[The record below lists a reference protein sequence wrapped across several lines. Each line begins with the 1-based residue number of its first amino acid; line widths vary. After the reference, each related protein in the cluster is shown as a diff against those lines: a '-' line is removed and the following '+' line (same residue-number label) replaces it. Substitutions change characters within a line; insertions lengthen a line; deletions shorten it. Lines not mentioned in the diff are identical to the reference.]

1 MKNFCYTPVK
11 GIDDV
16 IAEKI
21 NSIVEGNNWT
31 PYRVAT
37 LRGIYDEN
45 ESIPLNVD
53 NLDKAADTIMKYR
66 VSLARKNMDKVNK
79 VFSRKTS
86 MSREFAKLHN
96 QLKKSFSSEERFN
109 RVSMISTIFSDVV
122 DAIKEEH
129 SELSRDT
136 ICKGIN
142 INGTIIGGQSLIF
155 SRVFDEIMSY
165 YNEALEDNDTEKAE
179 KYKAVIDNWAALT
192 SYARIRLRDT
202 EGLKLGEKLQF
213 VDETN
218 ADNYAEYVQSFDIEE
233 SKREAWQ
240 EENDKH
246 SAFGSIS
253 KEVRRLLGSVI
264 KYNEEGEVYD
274 DLDFP
279 IMLDPVSAHQTI
291 SDLLVGVTSE
301 KQMLE
306 VLLSESERR
315 NWLTPIVEELKDNNK
330 LRTQFYVDFHKGF
343 QLYSLLGTNKNKS
356 NNGIKHWITKIINRE
371 SDTSLKQYLS
381 RVNLGNTIDS
391 TSIFDEK
398 GNVNWS
404 NLKSFKDKINEYL
417 VVDKSSNQF
426 AESKFWERDSKGKPI
441 MSWNERRQ
449 IIQELLTAVGIPT
462 DKEIMDGI
470 MNPKNTKNLRAII
483 RLFEQIST
491 HGIDYISLNKLDA
504 YAEKNKNQSFNKFIN
519 ITNPKTDY
527 NIKSSIEK
535 ILKII
540 DKQGKGL
547 RYERRA
553 RYTDSKGKTTSYDS
567 YVNPSYMSDVFGAI
581 SNFVKNNDRLGLQ
594 KYIENRFLKSSYF
607 YDSNLQRG
615 SAINPDGILNQW
627 LKELYTSTMDE
638 DGFAANF
645 TFERFLGD
653 DTDNPFENFTS
664 KQHLISVMEMYFSDK
679 QINPA
684 SKYAHYPVFILGDSG
699 VAKFIKARKYSSQE
713 ILDGMYKVFLQERR
727 RMELAKAANKKL
739 EEGGYSPIAN
749 FSGSANRYTILTFL
763 NEEKYSKMIDP
774 NHYEQSVKNAIKAYM
789 AGYSWAVQSNNSY
802 EVSRRGDSRFS
813 ALNAR
818 FKPGTI
824 IFGHDVSG
832 RTIESVYQNGV
843 KQGNWATDS
852 NAKTGAP
859 RSKEIIKGNT
869 SEDSYREGY
878 LPLWKEWAKQNPS
891 LIEELSIKA
900 AGKTLTDMFVSK
912 NTTVSQA
919 RALSEIL
926 NERYPSAVSL
936 FKSQASALGV
946 LETKTIKEGG
956 NDKVVYTNLNQ
967 NATPETIDK
976 VLADFYW
983 NYKFATINQLQFFTI
998 DPAFYKGTKD
1008 LQKRY
1013 KEIHAPGT
1021 ILSLQA
1027 RDFNG
1032 NLYSETGIERC
1043 LYFGDIELP
1052 ATEGFISAIKAD
1064 EKTRAHVE
1072 KYLKNTLTDG
1082 QGYRTLDSYK
1092 KVRGMAGQWTE
1103 EHEAAY
1109 NAIKSLRAKYGRNE
1123 QISNED
1129 LAAIAEL
1136 AVVFQPIKPYMFTH
1150 EHLKVNTSD
1159 EVLIPVQHKY
1169 AEAVLIPELLPNGL
1183 LRDMAYYMED
1193 NDIDMVGSTTIV
1205 KVGNFGASII
1215 DYKTN
1220 ENNLYVDS
1228 TGKVIPAIDK
1238 DGKGLKMTLENQKK
1252 NPNFTKLA
1260 VPISDKDT
1268 FISQLSKGY
1277 VHQLSY
1283 EDYRIQTN
1291 VPDHLNA
1298 NQLFGTQ
1305 LRKLIMA
1312 NIKMEDSRYSS
1323 YIGGQRVN
1331 LGNGKPTVLNGRNL
1345 VAFYNALIVANIL
1358 ESYRQFKSQAGDID
1372 NLSDMLIQNII
1383 SNSRES
1389 MDNMIAYSL
1398 NENGEFNI
1406 PLFEGELEHDSS
1418 ATLFSIFK
1426 KVVNK
1431 QRIKGGS
1438 AVQVSALGIKGYEVS
1453 GDLEYVIDPN
1463 NPNNVLYAECEVPFD
1478 LSYTD
1483 SKGNVIPLKSED
1495 WCNSDGTLILGDII
1509 EPSSPE
1515 YRKYLSY
1522 KDDKGNVRK
1531 PKIEEKFPGIL
1542 SFVAYRIPTER
1553 DYSMINL
1560 QIKRFSPKTA
1570 GGTIK
1575 VPVQGTTIAG
1585 FDFDVDKLYFM
1596 MREFVQA
1603 KLSDEQIESIWK
1615 EIYNRN
1621 PEIKRK
1627 LSKAREKDN
1636 NTQSF
1641 INDLFKGFYH
1651 SELAQ
1656 DIAEVPHIK
1665 DRLYKYWSDAGLE
1678 GSPEELFSQYLDE
1691 FGDEYFSFETYNF
1704 DESPLENTKTARN
1717 NMLIELIQQ
1726 RLMDPETFSQRYTP
1740 GGFAGASK
1748 AARFIR
1754 EMLFGA
1760 IEDITENGKVSFE
1773 KINTRAKDK
1782 SSDPEPNYDATDV
1795 MTLITYNQQ
1804 NQVAGKLIGVFANQN
1819 TNHAFASL
1827 MKSLTLKTP
1836 IAFCGHS
1843 YSDLLHAP
1851 IGIDVDLNVAEFLA
1865 ASVDAVKDPVLNF
1878 LNLNTLTADAGA
1890 LLARIGYTTEEIG
1903 LLFNQPIIKEV
1914 CEYTFNN
1921 QTTLEVAMATIVGDY
1936 RNIVGNADISS
1947 QNKDVLLSKESL
1959 AKNILNDRVLR
1970 ERGEEAKSKPS
1981 FASGQLVVAELF
1993 NGIIQ
1998 ASGDITRFVTSS
2010 KFTASNAVGSTF
2022 GDLYAQQMKVAKY
2035 LDDANKSKLSFN
2047 AEVTET
2053 IKTTISN
2060 DESQLSMSDK
2070 DYIMALLYDPF
2081 GYEQAMYD
2089 MNRRVEKVLSK
2100 YFPYNTSTYKDVRGL
2115 MSSLTKGGTL
2125 DADTINS
2132 IHRDVLAYMLSQRE
2146 GSLFN
2151 GEQPVRIGSEVI
2163 SAREYYT
2170 NRFAKR
2176 LYETIIANPELKSF
2190 MILNDQFAE
2199 FITDEDTG
2207 AVSLQITNV
2216 GSLQPYQKEDIKE
2229 SWEQLAEE
2237 YPNIARDLFIYNFY
2251 KTGFNF
2257 SPFAFMNLAPNSIKQ
2272 LIKIGNGISYID
2284 FLREVQAGDVRI
2296 DTNNFAK
2303 QYILNHLTNYKL
2315 VFYPKGDALT
2325 TVKKLYRKGD
2335 VVSNSFD
2342 LDIAKLSEDEQKIW
2356 TMGKN
2361 EFKELKFRPCII
2373 IEGTPYIADGD
2384 GARFNTSTSTSI
2396 TYRRA
2401 SAQGST
2407 NKSLMFLS
2415 STEKSKD
2422 LGIIEDMAFEGSTT
2436 IEPEVSPF
2444 EPFDRSVIISE
2455 VAKEFKAAYDAANL
2469 RDEAGELYSINAF
2482 TALLEAQ
2489 SDEVLLQQVEAIKK
2503 ACRQNGILVLDS
2515 DGNLM
2520 QNC

>member
-109 RVSMISTIFSDVV
+109 RISMISTIFSDVV

-129 SELSRDT
+129 PELSRDT

-218 ADNYAEYVQSFDIEE
+218 VDNYAEYVQSFDIEE

-426 AESKFWERDSKGKPI
+426 AESKFWGRDSKGKPI
-441 MSWNERRQ
+441 ISWNERRQ

-607 YDSNLQRG
+607 YDSTLQRG

-1043 LYFGDIELP
+1043 LYFEDIELP

-1169 AEAVLIPELLPNGL
+1169 AEAVLIPELLPNSL
-1183 LRDMAYYMED
+1183 LKDMAYYMED

-1238 DGKGLKMTLENQKK
+1238 DGKELKMTLENQKK

-1260 VPISDKDT
+1260 VSISDKDT
-1268 FISQLSKGY
+1268 FVSQLSKGY

-1463 NPNNVLYAECEVPFD
+1463 NPNNVLYAECEAPFD

-1483 SKGNVIPLKSED
+1483 SKGNVIPLKFED

-1603 KLSDEQIESIWK
+1603 KLSDEQIERIWK

-1704 DESPLENTKTARN
+1704 DESPLENTKAARN

-1804 NQVAGKLIGVFANQN
+1804 NQVAGKLIGIFANQN

-1851 IGIDVDLNVAEFLA
+1851 TGIDVDLNVAEFLA

-2035 LDDANKSKLSFN
+2035 LDDANKNKLSFN

-2081 GYEQAMYD
+2081 GYEQAMYN

-2115 MSSLTKGGTL
+2115 MASLTKGGTL

-2216 GSLQPYQKEDIKE
+2216 GSLQPYQKEAIKE

-2422 LGIIEDMAFEGSTT
+2422 LGIIEDMAFEGSTS
-2436 IEPEVSPF
+2436 IGPEVSPF

-2515 DGNLM
+2515 NGNLM

>member
-109 RVSMISTIFSDVV
+109 RISMISTIFSDVV

-129 SELSRDT
+129 PELSRDT

-426 AESKFWERDSKGKPI
+426 AESKFWGRDSKGKPI
-441 MSWNERRQ
+441 ISWNERRQ

-462 DKEIMDGI
+462 DKEIMNGI
-470 MNPKNTKNLRAII
+470 MNPKNTKNLRAVI

-1043 LYFGDIELP
+1043 LYFEDIELP

-1064 EKTRAHVE
+1064 EKTRAHVG
-1072 KYLKNTLTDG
+1072 KYLENTLTDG

-1183 LRDMAYYMED
+1183 LKDMAYYMED

-1238 DGKGLKMTLENQKK
+1238 DGKELKMTLENQKK

-1268 FISQLSKGY
+1268 FVSQLSKGY

-1345 VAFYNALIVANIL
+1345 VAFYNSLIVANIL

-1463 NPNNVLYAECEVPFD
+1463 NPNNVLYAECEAPFD

-1483 SKGNVIPLKSED
+1483 SKGNVIPLKFED

-1522 KDDKGNVRK
+1522 KDDKDNVRK

-1665 DRLYKYWSDAGLE
+1665 DRLYKYWNDAGLE

-1851 IGIDVDLNVAEFLA
+1851 TGIDVDLNVAEFLA

-1947 QNKDVLLSKESL
+1947 QNKDALLSKESL

-1981 FASGQLVVAELF
+1981 FASGQLIVAELF

-1998 ASGDITRFVTSS
+1998 ASSDITRFVTSS

-2115 MSSLTKGGTL
+2115 MASLTKGGTL

-2216 GSLQPYQKEDIKE
+2216 GSLQP
-2229 SWEQLAEE
+2229 
-2237 YPNIARDLFIYNFY
+2237 
-2251 KTGFNF
+2251 
-2257 SPFAFMNLAPNSIKQ
+2257 
-2272 LIKIGNGISYID
+2272 
-2284 FLREVQAGDVRI
+2284 
-2296 DTNNFAK
+2296 
-2303 QYILNHLTNYKL
+2303 
-2315 VFYPKGDALT
+2315 
-2325 TVKKLYRKGD
+2325 
-2335 VVSNSFD
+2335 
-2342 LDIAKLSEDEQKIW
+2342 
-2356 TMGKN
+2356 
-2361 EFKELKFRPCII
+2361 
-2373 IEGTPYIADGD
+2373 
-2384 GARFNTSTSTSI
+2384 
-2396 TYRRA
+2396 
-2401 SAQGST
+2401 
-2407 NKSLMFLS
+2407 
-2415 STEKSKD
+2415 
-2422 LGIIEDMAFEGSTT
+2422 
-2436 IEPEVSPF
+2436 
-2444 EPFDRSVIISE
+2444 
-2455 VAKEFKAAYDAANL
+2455 
-2469 RDEAGELYSINAF
+2469 
-2482 TALLEAQ
+2482 
-2489 SDEVLLQQVEAIKK
+2489 
-2503 ACRQNGILVLDS
+2503 
-2515 DGNLM
+2515 
-2520 QNC
+2520 

>member
-66 VSLARKNMDKVNK
+66 VSLARKNMAKVNK

-96 QLKKSFSSEERFN
+96 QLKKAFSSEERFN

-129 SELSRDT
+129 PELSRDT

-165 YNEALEDNDTEKAE
+165 YNESLEDNDTEKAE

-192 SYARIRLRDT
+192 SYARMRLRDT

-218 ADNYAEYVQSFDIEE
+218 ADNYSEYVQSFDIEE

-253 KEVRRLLGSVI
+253 KEVRRLLGSVV
-264 KYNEEGEVYD
+264 KYDEEGEVYD

-279 IMLDPVSAHQTI
+279 IMLDPVSSHQTI

-306 VLLSESERR
+306 VLSSESERK
-315 NWLTPIVEELKDNNK
+315 NWLTPIVEELKNNNR

-343 QLYSLLGTNKNKS
+343 QLYSLLGINKAETR
-356 NNGIKHWITKIINRE
+356 NGIISWRTKVINKD
-371 SDTSLKQYLS
+371 SKASLEQFLTRIVLGKGIS
-381 RVNLGNTIDS
+381 KSSVFDSEGNTDW
-391 TSIFDEK
+391 K
-398 GNVNWS
+398 N
-404 NLKSFKDKINEYL
+404 FKALGEFLNEY
-417 VVDKSSNQF
+417 F
-426 AESKFWERDSKGKPI
+426 ASESPLILSKFWDKDISWSEKRQLLQKAFDALGIVVNKETMDS
-441 MSWNERRQ
+441 
-449 IIQELLTAVGIPT
+449 L
-462 DKEIMDGI
+462 
-470 MNPKNTKNLRAII
+470 MNYKNTKNLRKVIN
-483 RLFEQIST
+483 LLGQIST
-491 HGIDYISLNKLDA
+491 FGIDAIFGKDLDSFIASNK
-504 YAEKNKNQSFNKFIN
+504 KQSFS
-519 ITNPKTDY
+519 KTIKVIRSKKESY
-527 NIKSSIEK
+527 NIEESISK
-535 ILKII
+535 ILKIL
-540 DKQGKGL
+540 DKQNKTL
-547 RYERRA
+547 PYERRA
-553 RYTDSKGKTTSYDS
+553 RYTDAKGKTTSYDS
-567 YVNPSYMSDVFGAI
+567 YVNPSYMSDVFGGI
-581 SNFVKNNDRLGLQ
+581 SNFVRNNDKVGLQ
-594 KYIENRFLKSSYF
+594 KYIEQRFLTSPYF
-607 YDSNLQRG
+607 YDKSLQKG
-615 SAINPDGILNQW
+615 TAINPDGILNQW
-627 LKELYTSTMDE
+627 LKELYISDLSA
-638 DGFAANF
+638 DSSFASEF
-645 TFERFLGD
+645 SFERFLGD
-653 DTDNPFENFTS
+653 DNDNPFENFTS

-679 QINPA
+679 QIN
-684 SKYAHYPVFILGDSG
+684 SSSRYAHYPVFILGDSG
-699 VAKFIKARKYSSQE
+699 VAKFIKARRYSSQE
-713 ILDGMYKVFLQERR
+713 ILDGMYKIFLQERR
-727 RMELAKAANKKL
+727 RMELAKATNKKL
-739 EEGGYSPIAN
+739 EEGGYSSVAN
-749 FSGSANRYTILTFL
+749 FSESTNRYTILTFL
-763 NEEKYSKMIDP
+763 NEEKYAKMIDP
-774 NHYEQSVKNAIKAYM
+774 NHYEQSVKNAIKEYM
-789 AGYSWAVQSNNSY
+789 STAV
-802 EVSRRGDSRFS
+802 
-813 ALNAR
+813 AK
-818 FKPGTI
+818 FK
-824 IFGHDVSG
+824 
-832 RTIESVYQNGV
+832 N
-843 KQGNWATDS
+843 
-852 NAKTGAP
+852 
-859 RSKEIIKGNT
+859 
-869 SEDSYREGY
+869 
-878 LPLWKEWAKQNPS
+878 
-891 LIEELSIKA
+891 
-900 AGKTLTDMFVSK
+900 
-912 NTTVSQA
+912 
-919 RALSEIL
+919 
-926 NERYPSAVSL
+926 
-936 FKSQASALGV
+936 QASALGV
-946 LETKTIKEGG
+946 LETKTI

-1043 LYFGDIELP
+1043 LYFEDIELP
-1052 ATEGFISAIKAD
+1052 AAEGFISAIKVD
-1064 EKTRAHVE
+1064 EKTKAHVG

-1082 QGYRTLDSYK
+1082 QGYRTLDSYR

-1169 AEAVLIPELLPNGL
+1169 AEAVLIPELLPKGL
-1183 LRDMAYYMED
+1183 LKDMAYYMED
-1193 NDIDMVGSTTIV
+1193 TDIDVVGSTTIV
-1205 KVGNFGASII
+1205 KVGNFGAANISSAR
-1215 DYKTN
+1215 T
-1220 ENNLYVDS
+1220 
-1228 TGKVIPAIDK
+1228 
-1238 DGKGLKMTLENQKK
+1238 
-1252 NPNFTKLA
+1252 TKELNMA
-1260 VPISDKDT
+1260 
-1268 FISQLSKGY
+1268 LSKGY

-1291 VPDHLNA
+1291 VPEHLNA

-1312 NIKMEDSRYSS
+1312 NIKMGDSRYSS
-1323 YIGGQRVN
+1323 YIGGKKVN
-1331 LGNGKPTVLNGRNL
+1331 LGDGKPTTLNGRNL
-1345 VAFYNALIVANIL
+1345 IAFYNSLIVANIL
-1358 ESYRQFKSQAGDID
+1358 DSYKKFESQAGDIN

-1426 KVVNK
+1426 KAVNK

-1438 AVQVSALGIKGYEVS
+1438 AVQVSALGIKGYEES
-1453 GDLEYVIDPN
+1453 GDLEYVIDPD
-1463 NPNNVLYAECEVPFD
+1463 NPNNVLYAECEIPFD

-1483 SKGNVIPLKSED
+1483 SKGNVIPLKFED
-1495 WCNSDGTLILGDII
+1495 WCNSDGTLILGNII
-1509 EPSSPE
+1509 EPSNPE

-1522 KDDKGNVRK
+1522 KDEEGNVRK

-1560 QIKRFSPKTA
+1560 HIKRFSPKVA

-1596 MREFVQA
+1596 MREFILTLEEDGA
-1603 KLSDEQIESIWK
+1603 ID
-1615 EIYNRN
+1615 
-1621 PEIKRK
+1621 
-1627 LSKAREKDN
+1627 
-1636 NTQSF
+1636 
-1641 INDLFKGFYH
+1641 DL
-1651 SELAQ
+1651 
-1656 DIAEVPHIK
+1656 
-1665 DRLYKYWSDAGLE
+1665 LE
-1678 GSPEELFSQYLDE
+1678 GIFGEKVTYFEEYD
-1691 FGDEYFSFETYNF
+1691 F
-1704 DESPLENTKTARN
+1704 DKSPLENTKAARN

-1740 GGFAGASK
+1740 GGFAGASR

-1754 EMLFGA
+1754 EILFGT

-1773 KINTRAKDK
+1773 KIDNRAKDK
-1782 SSDPEPNYDATDV
+1782 SLDPEPNYDATDV

-1827 MKSLTLKTP
+1827 MKSFTLKTP

-1843 YSDLLHAP
+1843 YSDLLLAP
-1851 IGIDVDLNVAEFLA
+1851 TGIDVDLNVAEFLA

-1914 CEYTFNN
+1914 CEYAFNN

-1936 RNIVGNADISS
+1936 RDTVGAADISS
-1947 QNKDVLLSKESL
+1947 QNKDVILSKESL

-1970 ERGEEAKSKPS
+1970 EKGEEAKSKPS

-1993 NGIIQ
+1993 NSIIQ
-1998 ASGDITRFVTSS
+1998 ASGDVTRFVTSS

-2022 GDLYAQQMKVAKY
+2022 GDLYAQQMRVGKY
-2035 LDDANKSKLSFN
+2035 LEDADKSKLSFN

-2060 DESQLSMSDK
+2060 DESQLSMSDE
-2070 DYIMALLYDPF
+2070 DYMMALLYNPF

-2089 MNRRVEKVLSK
+2089 MNRRVEKMLSK
-2100 YFPYNTSTYKDVRGL
+2100 YFPYNTSTYKEVRSL
-2115 MSSLTKGGTL
+2115 MASLTKGGTL

-2132 IHRDVLAYMLSQRE
+2132 IHRDVLAYMLSQKE

-2151 GEQPVRIGSEVI
+2151 GEQPVRIDSEII

-2170 NRFAKR
+2170 NRFANR

-2216 GSLQPYQKEDIKE
+2216 GSLQPYQKETIKE

-2272 LIKIGNGISYID
+2272 LIEVGNGVSYID
-2284 FLREVQAGDVRI
+2284 FLREVQAGEVRI

-2315 VFYPKGDALT
+2315 VFHPKGDALT

-2373 IEGTPYIADGD
+2373 IEGIPYIADGD
-2384 GARFNTSTSTSI
+2384 GATFNTSTSTSM

-2401 SAQGST
+2401 SAHGST

-2422 LGIIEDMAFEGSTT
+2422 LGIIEDMAFEGSTS
-2436 IEPEVSPF
+2436 IEPEVSTF

-2455 VAKEFKAAYDAANL
+2455 VAREFKAAYDAANI
-2469 RDEAGELYSINAF
+2469 RDDAGELYSINAF
-2482 TALLEAQ
+2482 IALLEVQ
-2489 SDEVLLQQVEAIKK
+2489 SDEVLLQQIEAIKK
-2503 ACRQNGILVLDS
+2503 ACRKNGILVLDS
-2515 DGNLM
+2515 EGNLM

>member
-109 RVSMISTIFSDVV
+109 RISMISTIFSDVV

-462 DKEIMDGI
+462 DKEIMNGI

-998 DPAFYKGTKD
+998 DPAFYKSTKD

-1043 LYFGDIELP
+1043 LYFEDIELP
-1052 ATEGFISAIKAD
+1052 ATKGFISAIKAD

-1183 LRDMAYYMED
+1183 LKDMAYYMED

-1238 DGKGLKMTLENQKK
+1238 DGKELKMTLENQKK

-1268 FISQLSKGY
+1268 FVSQLSKGY

-1463 NPNNVLYAECEVPFD
+1463 NPNNVLYAECEAPFD

-1483 SKGNVIPLKSED
+1483 SKGNVIPLKFED

-1560 QIKRFSPKTA
+1560 QIKRFSSKTA

-1704 DESPLENTKTARN
+1704 DESPLENTKAARN

-1782 SSDPEPNYDATDV
+1782 SSDPEPNYDATDI

-1827 MKSLTLKTP
+1827 MKSLALKTP

-1921 QTTLEVAMATIVGDY
+1921 QTTLEVAMSTIVGDY

-1998 ASGDITRFVTSS
+1998 ASSDITRFVTSS

-2035 LDDANKSKLSFN
+2035 LDDANKNKLSFN

-2060 DESQLSMSDK
+2060 DGSQLSMSDK

-2115 MSSLTKGGTL
+2115 MASLTKGGTL

-2132 IHRDVLAYMLSQRE
+2132 IHRDILAYMLSQRE

-2325 TVKKLYRKGD
+2325 TVKKLYRRGD